1 MLNHDDIADAL
12 VLKLQ
17 SIEALVTAIGGAGNI
32 SAYKGVWPN
41 SSYFQAAFMEM
52 KPPFVLVV
60 WRDTSPGDFG
70 AAQAWKH
77 TFSLLF
83 RPPEDST
90 DDFFSLIVNGVPVDL
105 PLTAA
110 QTLLRTV
117 TGSYSKA
124 VTDAATG
131 GIALNAALYVH
142 GTTSPTLTNIEAGG
156 AFYGYAL
163 ATVADGQTATISVYH
178 IQSTGT
184 PIAQGGKLI
193 NETIHSGCYPMDPP
207 SCSLQTL
214 MVTAESSI
222 DYPEAKITFTEIGDN

>member
-17 SIEALVTAIGGAGNI
+17 SIEALVTAIGGADHI
-32 SAYKGVWPN
+32 SAHVGVWPS
-41 SSYFQAAFMEM
+41 SSYFQAAFVEM
-52 KPPFVLVV
+52 KPPFILVV

-77 TFSLLF
+77 TFSLLL
-83 RPPEDST
+83 RAPEDST
-90 DDFFSLIVNGVPVDL
+90 ADFFSLIVNGVPVDL

-110 QTLLRTV
+110 QVLLRTA
-117 TGSYSKA
+117 TGAYSKS

-142 GTTSPTLTNIEAGG
+142 GTTSPTITNVEAGG
-156 AFYGYAL
+156 SFYGYAL
-163 ATVADGQTATISVYH
+163 ATVADGQTAMIGVFH
-178 IQSTGT
+178 VQSTGT
-184 PIAQGGKLI
+184 PAAQGGKLL
-193 NETIHSGCYPMDPP
+193 NETIHPGCYPMDPP

-214 MVTAESSI
+214 MVTAEASI
-222 DYPEAKITFTEIGDN
+222 DYPEAKITLTEIGDN